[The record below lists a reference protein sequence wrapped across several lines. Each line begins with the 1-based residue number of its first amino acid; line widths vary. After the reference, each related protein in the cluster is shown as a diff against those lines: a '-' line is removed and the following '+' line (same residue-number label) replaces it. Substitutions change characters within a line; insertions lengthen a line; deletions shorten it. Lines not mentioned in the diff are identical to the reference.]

1 MTPHGL
7 GLFPFV
13 NANPLSR
20 SHKLEDFFQLTPHP
34 SSRLN
39 LTLSVASGT
48 SEAHGL
54 DTLGCGSIG
63 AEVPRPPGGQRCK
76 FHGHKPWLI
85 LDWKDL
91 RKCNWGS
98 DLTWNWQ
105 QLRLEIESSWSTVDR
120 TSGESFKRPPSTA
133 WSVTCATTP
142 VNREPNW
149 WLTSKKHTSEGRK
162 ITKTTNVH
170 TVTTWHPWRSS

>member
-13 NANPLSR
+13 PANPLSR

-48 SEAHGL
+48 SEAHVRCTIAL
-54 DTLGCGSIG
+54 KARRSP
-63 AEVPRPPGGQRCK
+63 VGQRCEL
-76 FHGHKPWLI
+76 HWHKPWWI

-91 RKCNWGS
+91 LKFNRVS
-98 DLTWNWQ
+98 DLNCTGSSSSGWKSNHREARSTGHRGNRSNVRPRRHEVSCV
-105 QLRLEIESSWSTVDR
+105 QLLLWTENQTDGSLRKGTHQKV
-120 TSGESFKRPPSTA
+120 
-133 WSVTCATTP
+133 
-142 VNREPNW
+142 
-149 WLTSKKHTSEGRK
+149 GR
-162 ITKTTNVH
+162 
-170 TVTTWHPWRSS
+170 